1 MLRSSVSLA
10 GSIFPAGR
18 HGKWCSCVISPM
30 NDGRQQ
36 DARVKLSMTVSRE
49 THRVILFQGAETHTR
64 SVLKAVSW
72 RMLGT
77 LDTFVINWFLTGK
90 LELASLIAGFEFI
103 TKIAWYYLHERVWA
117 SIAWGRR

>member
-1 MLRSSVSLA
+1 MLRSSVSPV

-18 HGKWCSCVISPM
+18 HGKWWSCVIGPM